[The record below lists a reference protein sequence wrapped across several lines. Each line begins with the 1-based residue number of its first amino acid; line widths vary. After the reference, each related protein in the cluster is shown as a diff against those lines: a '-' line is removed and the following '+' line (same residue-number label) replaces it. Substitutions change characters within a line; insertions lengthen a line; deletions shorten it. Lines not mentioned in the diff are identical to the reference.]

1 MEIIESPTALQQLM
15 TTYRTQGLRIGFVP
29 TMGALHKGH
38 TSLMDLARKYCD
50 VLVVSIFVNPLQ
62 FAENEDLDSY
72 PNTPDVDHAL
82 CQTHG
87 VNVVFRPTVLYS
99 SAHSTTVSVSQLT
112 TGLCGRSRPTHFDG
126 VTTVV
131 ARLFGLV
138 QPHVAVFG
146 QKDYQQ
152 LAVLRQMV
160 QDLAMPIQIIG
171 GPIVRE
177 EDGLALSSRNA
188 YLTPTERHRALS
200 LSNSLYEIQKSVQT
214 GEESVEVLTTIILDI
229 LDVDRLDYVEFVHP
243 KTLQPV
249 TKITEDTRLCIA
261 AFLGNTRLI
270 DNCAMEL
277 SL

>member
-1 MEIIESPTALQQLM
+1 MVASQDCAA
-15 TTYRTQGLRIGFVP
+15 GLHCYVEATLP
-29 TMGALHKGH
+29 
-38 TSLMDLARKYCD
+38 Y
-50 VLVVSIFVNPLQ
+50 IFVNPLQ

-82 CQTHG
+82 CQRHG

-99 SAHSTTVSVSQLT
+99 SAHSTTVSISQLT

-138 QPHVAVFG
+138 LPHVAVFG

-214 GEESVEVLTTIILDI
+214 GEESVEVLTAIILDI

-243 KTLQPV
+243 RTLQPV
-249 TKITEDTRLCIA
+249 TKITEDTRLCLA

-270 DNCAMEL
+270 DNCALEL

>member
-1 MEIIESPTALQQLM
+1 MEIIESPNSLQQLM

-38 TSLMDLARKYCD
+38 TSLMDLAQKYCD

-62 FAENEDLDSY
+62 FADNEDLDSY

-82 CQTHG
+82 CKIHG

-99 SAHSTTVSVSQLT
+99 CAHSTTVSISQLT

-160 QDLAMPIQIIG
+160 QDLAMPIQVIG

-200 LSNSLYEIQKSVQT
+200 LSKSLYEIQKSVQT

-270 DNCAMEL
+270 DNCALEL

>member
-1 MEIIESPTALQQLM
+1 MEIIESPKSLQELM
-15 TTYRTQGLRIGFVP
+15 TTYRNQGLRIGFVP

-38 TSLMDLARKYCD
+38 TSLMDLANIQCD

-62 FAENEDLDSY
+62 FSEHEDLDSY
-72 PNTPDVDHAL
+72 PNTPDTDHAL
-82 CQTHG
+82 CKHHG
-87 VNVVFRPTVLYS
+87 VDIVFRPTVMYS
-99 SAHSTTVSVSQLT
+99 TSHSTTVSVANLT
-112 TGLCGRSRPTHFDG
+112 TELCGRSRPSHFNG

-160 QDLAMPIQIIG
+160 EDLAMPIEIIG

-177 EDGLALSSRNA
+177 SDGLALSSRNS
-188 YLTPTERHRALS
+188 YLSVEQRQRALTLSKS
-200 LSNSLYEIQKSVQT
+200 LQLVQDAVRN
-214 GEESVEVLTTIILDI
+214 GEYSVERLTHTIHKTM
-229 LDVDRLDYVEFVHP
+229 DVDQIDYVQFVHAH
-243 KTLQPV
+243 TLKPV
-249 TKITEDTRLCIA
+249 TQIGKNTRLCLA

-270 DNCAMEL
+270 DNCPLE
-277 SL
+277 STS